1 MADIVTVRDLRK
13 SYGDLRAVD
22 GISFTVKKGEI
33 FGLVGPNGAG
43 KTTTWEILEG
53 LRRAESGDI
62 HVAGI
67 DVQRDRRKLREI
79 IGVQLQA
86 TALFE
91 RLTARETL
99 EVFGGMYRQNLPAE
113 RLLKLVNLEEKADD
127 WTEKLS
133 GGQKQR
139 LAVALALVNDPEIVF
154 LDEPTT
160 GLDPQARRSLWDVM
174 AELRTMGK
182 TVMLTT
188 HYMEEAERLCD
199 RVGVMDHGKILALD
213 RPGQLIKD
221 FEQRDAVEFS
231 ADGDAS
237 AFGTLP
243 GVEEMNVE
251 DGLVTLYTRQ
261 LEKTLA
267 AVFEL
272 ARVRGMNVEGFRVRN
287 ASLEDV
293 FLHLTGRRIR
303 E

>member
-1 MADIVTVRDLRK
+1 MADIVTVRDLTK

-22 GISFTVKKGEI
+22 GISFSVSKGEV

-53 LRRAESGDI
+53 LRHADRGEI
-62 HVAGI
+62 QVAGL
-67 DVQRDRRKLREI
+67 DLRKDRRKLRER

-91 RLTARETL
+91 RLTAKETL
-99 EVFGGMYRQNLPAE
+99 EVFGGMYPRSLPADE
-113 RLLKLVNLEEKADD
+113 LLTLVNLEEKADE

-139 LAVALALVNDPEIVF
+139 LAVALALVNDPKIVF

-160 GLDPQARRSLWDVM
+160 GLDPQARRSLWDVI
-174 AELRTMGK
+174 AKLRDTGK

-188 HYMEEAERLCD
+188 HYMEEAERLCH

-213 RPGQLIKD
+213 EPGQLIRKL
-221 FEQRDAVEFS
+221 EQRDAVEF
-231 ADGDAS
+231 AANGDSS

-251 DGLVTLYTRQ
+251 DGRVTLYTRK
-261 LEKTLA
+261 LETTLT
-267 AVFEL
+267 AVFEY
-272 ARVRGMNVEGFRVRN
+272 ARNRGTGVEDFRVRN

-293 FLHLTGRRIR
+293 FLQLTGRRIR

>member
-1 MADIVTVRDLRK
+1 MVDVVTVHDLTK
-13 SYGDLRAVD
+13 SYGEVRAVD
-22 GISFTVKKGEI
+22 GISFSVGQGEV

-53 LRRAESGDI
+53 LRHADRGAI
-62 HVAGI
+62 HVAGL
-67 DVQRDRRKLREI
+67 DLRKDRRKLRER

-91 RLTARETL
+91 RLTAKETL
-99 EVFGGMYRQNLPAE
+99 DVFGSMYARSLPPDE
-113 RLLKLVNLEEKADD
+113 LLALVNLEEKADD

-133 GGQKQR
+133 GGQRQR
-139 LAVALALVNDPEIVF
+139 LAVALALVNDPEVVF

-160 GLDPQARRSLWDVM
+160 GLDPQARRSLWDVI
-174 AELRTMGK
+174 AKLRDTGK
-182 TVMLTT
+182 TIMLTT
-188 HYMEEAERLCD
+188 HYMEEAERLCQ

-213 RPGQLIKD
+213 EPGQLIRSL
-221 FEQRDAVEFS
+221 EQRDAVEF
-231 ADGDAS
+231 AANGDPS

-251 DGLVTLYTRQ
+251 DGRVTLYTRQ
-261 LEKTLA
+261 LETTLT
-267 AVFEL
+267 AVFEQ
-272 ARVRGMNVEGFRVRN
+272 ARLRGMNIEDFRVRN

-293 FLHLTGRRIR
+293 FLQLTGRRIR

>member
-1 MADIVTVRDLRK
+1 MVDIVTVRDLRK

-67 DVQRDRRKLREI
+67 DVRQHRRKLREI

-86 TALFE
+86 TAMFE

-99 EVFGGMYRQNLPAE
+99 EVFGGMYRQNLPPD

-221 FEQRDAVEFS
+221 FEQRDAVEFG
-231 ADGDAS
+231 ANGDAS

-243 GVEEMNVE
+243 GVEEVNVE
-251 DGLVTLYTRQ
+251 DGRVTLYTRQ
-261 LEKTLA
+261 LEKTLT

-272 ARVRGMNVEGFRVRN
+272 ARTRGLNVEDFRVRN

>member
-1 MADIVTVRDLRK
+1 MADIVTVRDLTK

-22 GISFTVKKGEI
+22 GISFSVGKGEV

-53 LRRAESGDI
+53 LRHADRGEI
-62 HVAGI
+62 RVAGL
-67 DVQRDRRKLREI
+67 DLRTDRRKIRER

-99 EVFGGMYRQNLPAE
+99 EVFGGMYPRSLPADE
-113 RLLKLVNLEEKADD
+113 LLTLVNLEEKADE

-160 GLDPQARRSLWDVM
+160 GLDPQARRSLWDVI
-174 AELRTMGK
+174 AKLRDTGK
-182 TVMLTT
+182 TIMLTT
-188 HYMEEAERLCD
+188 HYMEEAERLCH
-199 RVGVMDHGKILALD
+199 RVGVMDHGKLLALD
-213 RPGQLIKD
+213 EPEHLIHNL
-221 FEQRDAVEFS
+221 EQRDAVEF
-231 ADGDAS
+231 AANGDSS

-251 DGLVTLYTRQ
+251 DGRVTLYTRQ
-261 LEKTLA
+261 LETTLT
-267 AVFEL
+267 AVFEY
-272 ARVRGMNVEGFRVRN
+272 ARNRGMGIEDFHVRN

-293 FLHLTGRRIR
+293 FLQLTGRRIR

>member
-67 DVQRDRRKLREI
+67 DVRKDRRKLREL

-99 EVFGGMYRQNLPAE
+99 EVFGGMYRQNLPPD

-221 FEQRDAVEFS
+221 FEQRDAVEFG
-231 ADGDAS
+231 ANGDAS

-251 DGLVTLYTRQ
+251 DGLVTLYTRR
-261 LEKTLA
+261 LERTLT

-272 ARVRGMNVEGFRVRN
+272 ARERGMDVENFHVRN

>member
-1 MADIVTVRDLRK
+1 MADVVAIRDLTK
-13 SYGDLRAVD
+13 SYGDVRAVD
-22 GISFTVKKGEI
+22 GISFTVGAGEV

-53 LRRAESGDI
+53 LRKADRGEVF
-62 HVAGI
+62 VAGV
-67 DVQRDRRKLREI
+67 DMRRDSRKLRER

-99 EVFGGMYRQNLPAE
+99 EVFGGMYPKHLPADD
-113 RLLKLVNLEEKADD
+113 LLKLVNLEEKADA

-139 LAVALALVNDPEIVF
+139 LAVALALVNDPDVVF

-160 GLDPQARRSLWDVM
+160 GLDPQARRSLWDVI
-174 AELRTMGK
+174 AKLRDTGK
-182 TVMLTT
+182 TIMLTT
-188 HYMEEAERLCD
+188 HYMEEAERLCH

-213 RPGQLIKD
+213 EPGELVRKLQ
-221 FEQRDAVEFS
+221 QRDAIEF
-231 ADGDAS
+231 AVDGDS
-237 AFGTLP
+237 KPFGTLP
-243 GVEEMNVE
+243 GVDEMRVE
-251 DGLVTLYTRQ
+251 DGRVTLYTRE
-261 LEKTLA
+261 LERTLTG
-267 AVFEL
+267 VFDD
-272 ARVRGMNVEGFRVRN
+272 ARRRGLLVEDLHVRN

-293 FLHLTGRRIR
+293 FLQLTGRRIR

>member
-1 MADIVTVRDLRK
+1 MVDAVTVLDLTK

-22 GISFTVKKGEI
+22 GVSFSVGQGEV

-53 LRRAESGDI
+53 LRHADRGEI
-62 HVAGI
+62 HVAGL
-67 DVQRDRRKLREI
+67 DLRKDRRKLRER

-91 RLTARETL
+91 RLTAKETL
-99 EVFGGMYRQNLPAE
+99 EVFGSMYARSIPADE
-113 RLLKLVNLEEKADD
+113 LLGLVNLEEKADD

-139 LAVALALVNDPEIVF
+139 LAVALALVNDPEVVF

-160 GLDPQARRSLWDVM
+160 GLDPQARRSLWDVI
-174 AELRTMGK
+174 AKLRDTGK
-182 TVMLTT
+182 TIMLTT
-188 HYMEEAERLCD
+188 HYMEEAERLCH

-213 RPGQLIKD
+213 EPGQLIRKL
-221 FEQRDAVEFS
+221 EQRDAVEF
-231 ADGDAS
+231 AANGNPS

-251 DGLVTLYTRQ
+251 DGRVTLYTRQ
-261 LEKTLA
+261 LETTLA
-267 AVFEL
+267 AVFEY
-272 ARVRGMNVEGFRVRN
+272 ARIRGMGVEDFRVRN

-293 FLHLTGRRIR
+293 FLQLTGRRIR

>member
-1 MADIVTVRDLRK
+1 MVDIVTVRDLRK

-67 DVQRDRRKLREI
+67 DVRQDRRKLRQL

-221 FEQRDAVEFS
+221 FEQRDAVEFG
-231 ADGDAS
+231 ANGDAS

-251 DGLVTLYTRQ
+251 DGRVTLYTRQ
-261 LEKTLA
+261 LEKTLT

-272 ARVRGMNVEGFRVRN
+272 ARTRGMSVEDFRVRN

>member
-1 MADIVTVRDLRK
+1 MADVVTVHDLTK

-22 GISFTVKKGEI
+22 GISFSVGQGEV

-53 LRRAESGDI
+53 LRQADRGEI
-62 HVAGI
+62 RVAGL
-67 DVQRDRRKLREI
+67 DLRRDRRKLRER

-91 RLTARETL
+91 RLTAKETL
-99 EVFGGMYRQNLPAE
+99 EVFGGMYPRSLPADD
-113 RLLKLVNLEEKADD
+113 LLNLVNLEEKAND
-127 WTEKLS
+127 WTDKLS

-160 GLDPQARRSLWDVM
+160 GLDPQARRSLWDVI
-174 AELRTMGK
+174 AKLRDTGK
-182 TVMLTT
+182 TIMLTT
-188 HYMEEAERLCD
+188 HYMEEAERLCH
-199 RVGVMDHGKILALD
+199 RVGVMDRGKILALD
-213 RPGQLIKD
+213 EPTELIRSLG
-221 FEQRDAVEFS
+221 QRDAVEF
-231 ADGDAS
+231 AANGDSS

-243 GVEEMNVE
+243 GVDEMNIE
-251 DGLVTLYTRQ
+251 DGRVTLYTRE
-261 LEKTLA
+261 LEKALT
-267 AVFEL
+267 AVFEY
-272 ARVRGMNVEGFRVRN
+272 ARSRGMGIEDFRVRN

-293 FLHLTGRRIR
+293 FLQLTGRRIR

>member
-1 MADIVTVRDLRK
+1 MVDIVTVRNLRK